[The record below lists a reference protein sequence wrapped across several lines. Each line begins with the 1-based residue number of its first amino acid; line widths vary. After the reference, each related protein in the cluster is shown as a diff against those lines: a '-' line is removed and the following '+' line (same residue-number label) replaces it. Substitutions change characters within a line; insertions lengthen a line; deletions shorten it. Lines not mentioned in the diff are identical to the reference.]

1 MSVSRT
7 TRWKNEKENNYEKNI
22 DSLMDYKS
30 IKEQNEGKKSYYQNF
45 KVNKL
50 FENTKEIELANENTK
65 FDFFEV
71 EYEKVREG
79 TDPIE
84 ERTDKMSFELLVYN
98 NKGTTKYIISRS
110 SEAMYFIRKLLKY
123 KGQREISD
131 LKVKVDSDF
140 FLWLIYKIYKEDNI
154 FKVTYGKDENDIA
167 LTNIKF
173 LKGISIDNN
182 NVTSQGNTV
191 LNLISTLSFVL
202 EKGKIKQL
210 VLCVSYGE
218 HENIEIR
225 LETNG
230 AIGIGDIKEYD
241 GIFEKDEINLRKSKV
256 LLLIYNEILPM
267 ITDYYNTDIKDKKW
281 DSKTKVAFLQEIKEE
296 ITDRIEQMKNTL

>member
-241 GIFEKDEINLRKSKV
+241 GIFEKDEINLRQSKV

>member
-241 GIFEKDEINLRKSKV
+241 GIFEKDEINLRQSKV

-296 ITDRIEQMKNTL
+296 ITERIEQMKNTL

>member
-84 ERTDKMSFELLVYN
+84 ERTDKMRFELLVYN
-98 NKGTTKYIISRS
+98 NKGTTKYIINRS

-241 GIFEKDEINLRKSKV
+241 GIFEKDEINLRQSKV

>member
-7 TRWKNEKENNYEKNI
+7 TRWKNEKENDYKKNI
-22 DSLMDYKS
+22 DSIMDYEN
-30 IKEQNEGKKSYYQNF
+30 IKEQKEDKKSYYQNF

-50 FENTKEIELANENTK
+50 FENTKEIELANEDTK
-65 FDFFEV
+65 FDYFEV
-71 EYEKVREG
+71 KYEKVREG

-84 ERTDKMSFELLVYN
+84 ERTDKMRFELLVYN
-98 NKGTTKYIISRS
+98 NKGTTKYIINRS

-123 KGQREISD
+123 KGQKEISD
-131 LKVKVDSDF
+131 LKVKVDNDF
-140 FLWLIYKIYKEDNI
+140 FLWLIYKIYKEDNV
-154 FKVTYGKDENDIA
+154 FKVTYGEDENDIV

-173 LKGISIDNN
+173 LKGTSIDNN

-230 AIGIGDIKEYD
+230 AIGINDIKEYD
-241 GIFEKDEINLRKSKV
+241 GVFEKDEINLRQSKV

-267 ITDYYNTDIKDKKW
+267 ITDYYNTEIKDKKW
-281 DSKTKVAFLQEIKEE
+281 NSKTKVDFLQEIKEE
-296 ITDRIEQMKNTL
+296 ITDRIEQMKNTV

>member
-230 AIGIGDIKEYD
+230 SIGIGDIKEYD
-241 GIFEKDEINLRKSKV
+241 GIFEKDEINLRQSKV

>member
-79 TDPIE
+79 IDPIE
-84 ERTDKMSFELLVYN
+84 ERTDKMRFELLVYN
-98 NKGTTKYIISRS
+98 NKGTTKYIINRS

-241 GIFEKDEINLRKSKV
+241 GIFEKDEINLRQSKV

>member
-123 KGQREISD
+123 KGQREICD

-241 GIFEKDEINLRKSKV
+241 GIFEKDEINLRQSKV